1 MGNKREK
8 ISIRITPNQSLVLAE
23 MSQALGTTYSM
34 LIRTIVGDWI
44 TKNEDY
50 IYRIIDK
57 KKVQNAANQQ
67 TGEEEE
73 KGIFDQE

>member
-1 MGNKREK
+1 MGKRSDK

-34 LIRTIVGDWI
+34 LIRTILGDWI

-50 IYRIIDK
+50 IDRIIEK
-57 KKVQNAANQQ
+57 KKKEDGKMAQ
-67 TGEEEE
+67 
-73 KGIFDQE
+73 D